1 MNKLKLGI
9 PKGSL
14 EANTVDLF
22 KRAGW
27 HITYDSRSY
36 FPDIDD
42 EEISCTLVRAQEMS
56 RYVDDGTLDL
66 GLTGQDWIIE
76 NESDVVAVQDL
87 IYSKTSMRQ
96 ARWVLVVREDSPI
109 RSIEEM
115 EGKKVSTELVN
126 FTKSYFA
133 KRNINVHV
141 EFSWGATEAKVVEG
155 LVDAIVEVTETGST
169 IRANKLRIVEELMR
183 TNTKLIANREAWK
196 DPWKRQK
203 IEQIRMLLNGSLQAM
218 GKVGLK
224 MNVTRTESR
233 AVGAPASLAEGADD
247 LQPPFGRLA
256 CRGDH
261 RECQRRPGSDPPS
274 QGCGGRGDHRVS
286 VEQGYLRGEGHA
298 KGEDPEK
305 DHRDGCIG

>member
-1 MNKLKLGI
+1 MGNKLKLGI

-96 ARWVLVVREDSPI
+96 ARWVLVVRDDSPI
-109 RSIEEM
+109 RSVEEL

-126 FTKSYFA
+126 FTKNYFA

-183 TNTKLIANREAWK
+183 TNTQLIANRDAWK

-203 IEQIRMLLNGSLQAM
+203 IDQIRMLLNGSLQAM

-224 MNVTRTESR
+224 MNVTRQNLERLVLLLPSLKAPTISSLHSEEWL
-233 AVGAPASLAEGADD
+233 AVETIVTASVVRDLIPLLKDAGAEGIIEYP
-247 LQPPFGRLA
+247 LNK
-256 CRGDH
+256 
-261 RECQRRPGSDPPS
+261 
-274 QGCGGRGDHRVS
+274 V
-286 VEQGYLRGEGHA
+286 
-298 KGEDPEK
+298 
-305 DHRDGCIG
+305 I

>member
-1 MNKLKLGI
+1 MKKLKLGI

-27 HITYDSRSY
+27 RITYDSRSY

-42 EEISCTLVRAQEMS
+42 EEISCILVRAQEMS
-56 RYVDDGTLDL
+56 RYIADGTIDL

-87 IYSKTSMRQ
+87 IYSKTSTRQ

-109 RSIEEM
+109 RSIEDM
-115 EGKKVSTELVN
+115 EGKRVSTELVN
-126 FTKSYFA
+126 FTKRYFA
-133 KRNINVHV
+133 ERNINVHV

-169 IRANKLRIVEELMR
+169 LRANKLKIIHELMR
-183 TNTKLIANREAWK
+183 TNTQLIANREAWE
-196 DPWKRQK
+196 DSWKRQK
-203 IEQIRMLLNGSLQAM
+203 IEQIRILLNGSLQAM

-224 MNVTRTESR
+224 MNVARENLGRLVILLPSLKAPTISNLYSDDWL
-233 AVGAPASLAEGADD
+233 AVETIVGSSVVRDLIPLLKEAGAEGIIEYP
-247 LQPPFGRLA
+247 LNK
-256 CRGDH
+256 
-261 RECQRRPGSDPPS
+261 
-274 QGCGGRGDHRVS
+274 V
-286 VEQGYLRGEGHA
+286 
-298 KGEDPEK
+298 
-305 DHRDGCIG
+305 I